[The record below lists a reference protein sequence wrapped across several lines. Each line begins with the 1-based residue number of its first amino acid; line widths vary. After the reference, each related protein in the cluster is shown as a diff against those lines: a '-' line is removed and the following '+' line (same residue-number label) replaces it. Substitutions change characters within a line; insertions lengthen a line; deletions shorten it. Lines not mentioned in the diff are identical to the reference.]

1 MSATQTKPA
10 ARNERLTDLERTLV
24 LLKPDAV
31 QRGLMGQ
38 ILARFEDRGL
48 AILGMKLM
56 MMDESIAEKHYK
68 DHIGKPF
75 YADLVKYMTSGPI
88 LALCLEGVKAVAMVR
103 KMMGATNPQDAMPGT
118 IRGDFAQRMDANIIH
133 GSDSPENGIRELGI
147 FFQDGE
153 ILEFDPCHTHC
164 I

>member
-31 QRGLMGQ
+31 QRGLVGKV
-38 ILARFEDRGL
+38 LARFEERGL
-48 AILGMKLM
+48 AILGMKMM
-56 MMDESIAEKHYK
+56 MMDEAIAEKHYK

-75 YADLVKYMTSGPI
+75 YKDLVEYMTSGPI
-88 LALCLEGVKAVAMVR
+88 VALCLEGVKAVAMVR

-118 IRGDFAQRMDANIIH
+118 IRGDFSQRMDANIVH
-133 GSDSPENGIRELGI
+133 GSDSPEAGIRELGI
-147 FFQDGE
+147 FFQEGE